1 MDTDF
6 PAAYLEEPSIGF
18 RFPVVHAALLQ
29 IIPHVLDSAVTAYGP
44 EILLLAESMLAHVG
58 EIWMWM
64 V

>member
-29 IIPHVLDSAVTAYGP
+29 IVPHVLDSAITSYGA
-44 EILLLAESMLAHVG
+44 EFVLLAENMLAHVG

>member
-18 RFPVVHAALLQ
+18 RFTAVHAALLQ
-29 IIPHVLDSAVTAYGP
+29 IIPHLLDSAFTAYGP